1 MTYLKVASVNQNV
14 EETPSCAGQ
23 PGGRL
28 SPGPTG
34 LLGPSASNVASFGSF
49 NFCLLPSI
57 FTFLGYLRGSFRSGD
72 ILKHPGAWS
81 SGLLAVSQAW
91 RLCSSHAQSLE
102 TPGPSFP
109 PVEQRRQP
117 DHSQCRAGVV
127 SLCSGSQCPP
137 LAHSVHFTVWL
148 DRDPSLGGADAGGSV
163 WGVNLLRCP
172 LASGWAWLRGWVPGG
187 LGPGLVSVPSR
198 RPWGTGLEH
207 PGAPGASP
215 TYSRCQAC
223 PGSTSKLKQPVIL
236 PAKWVCREMARE
248 LEFRTSKLWQTHR
261 LVWRTQRGSLGGK

>member
-1 MTYLKVASVNQNV
+1 MTYSKVASVNQNV
-14 EETPSCAGQ
+14 EETPSCAAARSAGTDGQ

-28 SPGPTG
+28 SPGPTR
-34 LLGPSASNVASFGSF
+34 LLGPSASNVASFGS

-91 RLCSSHAQSLE
+91 PLCPMHKACSGE
-102 TPGPSFP
+102 TPGPVFP
-109 PVEQRRQP
+109 SCGTEETARSQPVPGR
-117 DHSQCRAGVV
+117 CREPL
-127 SLCSGSQCPP
+127 LCGSQCPP
-137 LAHSVHFTVWL
+137 LAHSVRFMVWL
-148 DRDPSLGGADAGGSV
+148 DRDPSLGGANAGGSV

-172 LASGWAWLRGWVPGG
+172 LAPGWAWLRGRVPGG
-187 LGPGLVSVPSR
+187 LGSGLVSVPSR

-215 TYSRCQAC
+215 TYSRCRAW
-223 PGSTSKLKQPVIL
+223 PGSSSELRQSVIL
-236 PAKWVCREMARE
+236 PAKWVCWEMAQE
-248 LEFRTSKLWQTHR
+248 LEFRTSY
-261 LVWRTQRGSLGGK
+261 GKATG